1 MPSKIRR
8 ILIMTEP
15 EYETCKSLAAQL
27 GKPYT
32 AMSIGKLR
40 AAVCSE
46 EDLDGKY
53 ILPTG
58 VLKITAQIK
67 GEIKAIETATPDV
80 VTVRVLHH
88 QTGNPRFVFAED
100 PETRR
105 KVRVSVPKRHKNIVN
120 HVGKRLKVNKIDQD
134 GTAYYRY
141 PAI

>member
-120 HVGKRLKVNKIDQD
+120 HVGKRLKVNRIDQD

>member
-1 MPSKIRR
+1 
-8 ILIMTEP
+8 MTES
-15 EYETCKSLAAQL
+15 ENETCTSLAEQL

-67 GEIKAIETATPDV
+67 GEIDVIEAAALDI
-80 VTVRVLHH
+80 VTVRVLHQ

-100 PETRR
+100 LDTRK
-105 KVRVSVPKRHKNIVN
+105 KVNVSVPKRHKDIIN
-120 HVGKRLKVNKIDQD
+120 HVGKRLKVNKVIKD
-134 GTAYYRY
+134 GVPYYRY

>member
-1 MPSKIRR
+1 
-8 ILIMTEP
+8 MTEP

-120 HVGKRLKVNKIDQD
+120 HVGKRLKVNRIDQD

>member
-15 EYETCKSLAAQL
+15 EHETCKSLAAQL

-120 HVGKRLKVNKIDQD
+120 HVGKRLKVNRVDQD

>member
-53 ILPTG
+53 IMPTG

-120 HVGKRLKVNKIDQD
+120 HVGKRLKVNRIDQD

>member
-1 MPSKIRR
+1 
-8 ILIMTEP
+8 MTES
-15 EYETCKSLAAQL
+15 EHETCTSLAEQL

-67 GEIKAIETATPDV
+67 GEIDVIEAAALDII
-80 VTVRVLHH
+80 TVRVLHQ

-100 PETRR
+100 LDTRK
-105 KVRVSVPKRHKNIVN
+105 KVNVSVPKRHKDIIN
-120 HVGKRLKVNKIDQD
+120 HVGKRLKVNKVIKD
-134 GTAYYRY
+134 GVPYYRY

>member
-1 MPSKIRR
+1 
-8 ILIMTEP
+8 MTES
-15 EYETCKSLAAQL
+15 ENETCTSLAEQL

-67 GEIKAIETATPDV
+67 GEIDVIEAAALDII
-80 VTVRVLHH
+80 TVRVLHQ

-100 PETRR
+100 LDTRK
-105 KVRVSVPKRHKNIVN
+105 KVNVSVPKRHKDIIN
-120 HVGKRLKVNKIDQD
+120 HVGKRLKVNKVIKD
-134 GTAYYRY
+134 GVPYYRY

>member
-1 MPSKIRR
+1 
-8 ILIMTEP
+8 
-15 EYETCKSLAAQL
+15 
-27 GKPYT
+27 
-32 AMSIGKLR
+32 MSIGKLR

-100 PETRR
+100 TETRR